1 MQRKGV
7 FQMYDAW
14 FYDSVSIYI
23 VALFF
28 FMCFAALVVDGIE
41 RRVVRNHVK
50 RNNRKDYYSKHDS
63 MH

>member
-1 MQRKGV
+1 
-7 FQMYDAW
+7 MYDAW

-41 RRVVRNHVK
+41 RRVARNHVK